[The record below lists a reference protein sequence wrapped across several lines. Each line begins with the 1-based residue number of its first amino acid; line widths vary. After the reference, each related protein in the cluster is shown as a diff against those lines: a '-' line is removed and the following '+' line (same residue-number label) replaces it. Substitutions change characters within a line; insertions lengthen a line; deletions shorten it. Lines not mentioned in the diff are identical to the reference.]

1 MKKFLTVFAALGLA
15 FCVSTATASAT
26 EQTAA
31 TETPIVDDGFGSSFF
46 TAATPDA
53 LQDNGGSEMMLSGA
67 DDALDGALAE
77 ELGNIAPAAGGEDL
91 FILPAEDEAAVNPGS
106 EELAAPVTAPV
117 PGMDPAPIQ

>member
-15 FCVSTATASAT
+15 FCVSTATASAA

-46 TAATPDA
+46 TASTPDA

-67 DDALDGALAE
+67 DDALAE

-117 PGMDPAPIQ
+117 PGMDPTPIQ